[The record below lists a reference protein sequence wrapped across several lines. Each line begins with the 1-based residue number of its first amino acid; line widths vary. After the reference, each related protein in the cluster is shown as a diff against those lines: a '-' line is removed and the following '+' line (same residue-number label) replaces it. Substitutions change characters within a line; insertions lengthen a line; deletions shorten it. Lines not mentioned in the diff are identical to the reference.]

1 MKIILKK
8 IKNKWSLTIIIGI
21 VAALLVTS
29 ILLQFKTVDETT
41 NADVEGLRDTELKSQ
56 ISSYKS
62 KYNEVA
68 SQYQNNIAKIE
79 EYTKSATTSTE
90 STNLIKSEYQKSN
103 ELLGLTDVKGEGI
116 IITLKDVGE
125 NKYSSEDLRS
135 LVNELKYAGAEAI
148 SINGNRIINL
158 TDIVTLNEKFII
170 MDASR
175 ARLSSPYVIKA
186 IGDRKYLSST
196 LNTKTTG
203 FVDLMKSNGLE
214 VTIEESNKIEIDKYQ
229 GEIKSN
235 YLKEEK

>member
-1 MKIILKK
+1 MKT
-8 IKNKWSLTIIIGI
+8 IKHKWSLTIIIGI

-56 ISSYKS
+56 ISSYKN
-62 KYNEVA
+62 KYNEVS
-68 SQYQNNIAKIE
+68 SQYQNSIAKIA
-79 EYTKSATTSTE
+79 EYTKSVTTSTE

-214 VTIEESNKIEIDKYQ
+214 VTIEESNKIDIDKYQ

>member
-1 MKIILKK
+1 MKI

-116 IITLKDVGE
+116 IIRLKDVGE

-214 VTIEESNKIEIDKYQ
+214 VTIEESNKIDIDKYQ

>member
-1 MKIILKK
+1 LKI

-214 VTIEESNKIEIDKYQ
+214 VTIEESNKIDIDKYQ

>member
-1 MKIILKK
+1 MKS
-8 IKNKWSLTIIIGI
+8 IKSKWSLTIIIGI
-21 VAALLVTS
+21 VTALFVTS

-41 NADVEGLRDTELKSQ
+41 NADVEGLRDSELKSQ
-56 ISSYKS
+56 ISSYKN

-68 SQYQNNIAKIE
+68 SQYQNNVEKIQ
-79 EYTKSATTSTE
+79 EYQKSATTSTE

-103 ELLGLTDVKGEGI
+103 ELLGLTDVRGEGI
-116 IITLKDVGE
+116 IITLKDSNE
-125 NKYSSEDLRS
+125 TKYSSEDLRN

-148 SINGNRIINL
+148 SINGNRVINL
-158 TDIVTLNEKFII
+158 TDIVTLNDKFII

-175 ARLSSPYVIKA
+175 TRLSSPYIIKA

-235 YLKEEK
+235 YLKEDK

>member
-1 MKIILKK
+1 MKT

-125 NKYSSEDLRS
+125 NKYASEDLRS

>member
-1 MKIILKK
+1 MKK

-116 IITLKDVGE
+116 IITLKDAGE

-214 VTIEESNKIEIDKYQ
+214 VTIEESNKIDIDKYQ

>member
-1 MKIILKK
+1 MKI

-214 VTIEESNKIEIDKYQ
+214 VTIEESNKIDIDKYQ

-235 YLKEEK
+235 YLKEEN

>member
-1 MKIILKK
+1 MKT
-8 IKNKWSLTIIIGI
+8 IKHKWSLTIIIGI

-56 ISSYKS
+56 ISSYKN
-62 KYNEVA
+62 KYNEVS
-68 SQYQNNIAKIE
+68 SQYQNSIAKIA

-103 ELLGLTDVKGEGI
+103 ELLGLT
-116 IITLKDVGE
+116 KDVGE
-125 NKYSSEDLRS
+125 NKYSSEDLRN
-135 LVNELKYAGAEAI
+135 LVNELRYAGAEAI
-148 SINGNRIINL
+148 SINGNRVINL

-170 MDASR
+170 MDGSR
-175 ARLSSPYVIKA
+175 ARLSSPYIIKA

>member
-1 MKIILKK
+1 MKT

-41 NADVEGLRDTELKSQ
+41 NADVEGLRDTELKSR

-214 VTIEESNKIEIDKYQ
+214 VTIEESNKIDIDKYQ

>member
-1 MKIILKK
+1 MKT

-103 ELLGLTDVKGEGI
+103 ELLGLTDVKGEWI
-116 IITLKDVGE
+116 IITLKYVGE

>member
-1 MKIILKK
+1 MKT

-229 GEIKSN
+229 GEITSN

>member
-1 MKIILKK
+1 MKI